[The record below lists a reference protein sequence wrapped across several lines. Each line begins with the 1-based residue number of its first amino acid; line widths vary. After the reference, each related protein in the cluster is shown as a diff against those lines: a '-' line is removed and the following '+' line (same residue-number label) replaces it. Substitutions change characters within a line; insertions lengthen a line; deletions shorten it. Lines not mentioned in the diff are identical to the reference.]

1 MRIPALL
8 QFHTITAEKQ
18 IKVEKMCKNYLFIVY
33 KSSKTVIHYR
43 TENIQ
48 FDK

>member
-18 IKVEKMCKNYLFIVY
+18 IKVEKMCKNYLFIAY
-33 KSSKTVIHYR
+33 KSLKSVMIYR
-43 TENIQ
+43 MESI
-48 FDK
+48 

>member
-18 IKVEKMCKNYLFIVY
+18 IKVEKMCKNYLFIAY
-33 KSSKTVIHYR
+33 KSSKTVMLYHTKSI
-43 TENIQ
+43 
-48 FDK
+48 